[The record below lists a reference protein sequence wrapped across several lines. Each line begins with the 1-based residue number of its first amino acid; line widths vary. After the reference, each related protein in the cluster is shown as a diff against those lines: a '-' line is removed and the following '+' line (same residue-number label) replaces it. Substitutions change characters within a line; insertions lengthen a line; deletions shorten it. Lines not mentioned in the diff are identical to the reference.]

1 MTNYGWRE
9 LAMAAVSASSM
20 LEFVRRIF
28 RERQDHGMLTIR
40 QLRTLYTDE
49 LKVKHLSSENREVFA
64 SIVTTVF
71 KEFEDLT
78 DCREKSSQDVKS
90 SINET
95 PAEAGPISPLR
106 TILPQNGNCFVD
118 FESSIKCPNA
128 KNVQRVIDSSSDSD
142 DDDVIRAVKETLG
155 VQTRRRT
162 QPKLAPVPSVS
173 VPSAVVATFNCTS
186 SITGANA
193 SIAISSDS
201 SHISPKV
208 PSPSAS
214 PATSSSLSSN
224 CIPSVISDSSPKDLP
239 HDESLNASSSASASA
254 VCSAIP
260 TVVIPVVSVDKAE
273 APCGGDA
280 SDSSDSEG
288 KLMIAESPMSAESP
302 RRPSSDGEGSA
313 RVGEHATV
321 EPRRP
326 SLPESK
332 KTKTAAS
339 SPNEEPRTPA
349 QESNGKEHKSM
360 DDMPLFTLKL
370 TKTKTG
376 NWIMVKPKSEES
388 DAGEETSPRKPNVV
402 RRKRVSTPRK
412 TKAEISQ
419 IARGIFD
426 SSDDE
431 PLSELRNKQPIKKPA
446 STQVLA
452 LENPSIS
459 ELEQK
464 LTRVHKRRKKP
475 ADGFPPPSKKRKC
488 TRQEATGS
496 SKKPAA
502 KPTCA
507 ENPAVAKL
515 KRCISTAGLRVRYV
529 QLLEE
534 SDTVEQKVA
543 KLMKVLRD
551 AGLQGNPT
559 LKSCRELRQRREEEN
574 EVRGLDKSRI
584 VENSQAPSTQPR
596 LPDGAT
602 KRTTRSAA
610 VSIVPSATPEKPEE
624 AVDESCKVFSR
635 IQNLHHKLVCRMSST
650 FGITD
655 I

>member
-1 MTNYGWRE
+1 
-9 LAMAAVSASSM
+9 MAAVSASSM

-71 KEFEDLT
+71 KEFEDLA

-90 SINET
+90 TSDET
-95 PAEAGPISPLR
+95 PAEAGVISPLR

-118 FESSIKCPNA
+118 FESPIKCPSA
-128 KNVQRVIDSSSDSD
+128 RNVQRVVDSSSDSD

-155 VQTRRRT
+155 VRTRRRT
-162 QPKLAPVPSVS
+162 QPKPAPVPSVA
-173 VPSAVVATFNCTS
+173 PITAVNSTS

-193 SIAISSDS
+193 SIAISPDS
-201 SHISPKV
+201 SLISPKV

-224 CIPSVISDSSPKDLP
+224 PVPSVISDSSPKDSP
-239 HDESLNASSSASASA
+239 RDESLNASSNAAASA
-254 VCSAIP
+254 VCCAIP
-260 TVVIPVVSVDKAE
+260 TVVFPVVSVDKAE

-313 RVGEHATV
+313 RVGEHAVV

-326 SLPESK
+326 PLPESK
-332 KTKTAAS
+332 KTKTAGS
-339 SPNEEPRTPA
+339 SPREEPKTPT

-388 DAGEETSPRKPNVV
+388 DAGEEMSPQKPNVV
-402 RRKRVSTPRK
+402 RRKRASTPRK
-412 TKAEISQ
+412 TKAEILE

-431 PLSELRNKQPIKKPA
+431 PL
-446 STQVLA
+446 
-452 LENPSIS
+452 IS

-488 TRQEATGS
+488 TRQEAKGSSKKCTKREAKGS

-502 KPTCA
+502 KPASA

-515 KRCISTAGLRVRYV
+515 KRCISAAGLRVRYV

-534 SDTVEQKVA
+534 TDTVEQKVA

-574 EVRGLDKSRI
+574 EIRSLDKSNI
-584 VENSQAPSTQPR
+584 VENSQARSIQPR
-596 LPDGAT
+596 QSDGAT

-624 AVDESCKVFSR
+624 AVDESRKVFSR
-635 IQNLHHKLVCRMSST
+635 IQNLHQKLVSHMSST

>member
-1 MTNYGWRE
+1 
-9 LAMAAVSASSM
+9 MAAVSASSM

-71 KEFEDLT
+71 KEFVDLA
-78 DCREKSSQDVKS
+78 DSRDKSLQDVKS
-90 SINET
+90 SSDDT
-95 PAEAGPISPLR
+95 PADLGATSPLR
-106 TILPQNGNCFVD
+106 TTLPQNGNCYPD
-118 FESSIKCPNA
+118 DESPVKCPNA
-128 KNVQRVIDSSSDSD
+128 KNVQRVVDSSSDSD

-155 VQTRRRT
+155 VRTRRRT
-162 QPKLAPVPSVS
+162 QSKPAPVPSVA
-173 VPSAVVATFNCTS
+173 PISALN
-186 SITGANA
+186 SISIVGANA
-193 SIAISSDS
+193 SIAISPDS
-201 SHISPKV
+201 LHISPKV
-208 PSPSAS
+208 PSPSVS
-214 PATSSSLSSN
+214 PGVSSSLSSN
-224 CIPSVISDSSPKDLP
+224 PASSEISESPRKDAP
-239 HDESLNASSSASASA
+239 CDESINASSNAAASA
-254 VCSAIP
+254 VCCAIP
-260 TVVIPVVSVDKAE
+260 TVVFPVASADKAE

-313 RVGEHATV
+313 RVGEHGV

-326 SLPESK
+326 PLSESK
-332 KTKTAAS
+332 NVKNAAS
-339 SPNEEPRTPA
+339 SPSEGSKTPT

-376 NWIMVKPKSEES
+376 GWIMVKPKSEES
-388 DAGEETSPRKPNVV
+388 DAGDETTPQKPNIV
-402 RRKRVSTPRK
+402 RRKRVPAPRK
-412 TKAEISQ
+412 TKGKIPE

-431 PLSELRNKQPIKKPA
+431 PLSELRNKQPKKKPVPV
-446 STQVLA
+446 QLDKI
-452 LENPSIS
+452 ENPSIS
-459 ELEQK
+459 DLEQK

-488 TRQEATGS
+488 TRREATGC
-496 SKKPAA
+496 SKKGHERATLNQFRQPAA
-502 KPTCA
+502 KPAST

-534 SDTVEQKVA
+534 TDTVEQKVA

-551 AGLQGNPT
+551 AGLQGNAT
-559 LKSCRELRQRREEEN
+559 LKNCRELRQKREEEN
-574 EVRGLDKSRI
+574 EIRSLDKSNI
-584 VENSQAPSTQPR
+584 VENSQ
-596 LPDGAT
+596 DGAT

-610 VSIVPSATPEKPEE
+610 VSTVPSATPEEPQEV
-624 AVDESCKVFSR
+624 VDESRKVFSR
-635 IQNLHHKLVCRMSST
+635 IQNLHQKLVKVACHQLLE
-650 FGITD
+650 
-655 I
+655 

>member
-1 MTNYGWRE
+1 
-9 LAMAAVSASSM
+9 MAAVSASSM

-173 VPSAVVATFNCTS
+173 VPSAVVAAFNCTS

-326 SLPESK
+326 SLPGSK

-339 SPNEEPRTPA
+339 SPNEEPKTPA

-419 IARGIFD
+419 IAHGIFD

-475 ADGFPPPSKKRKC
+475 ADGFPPPSKKRKR
-488 TRQEATGS
+488 TKREAKGS

-502 KPTCA
+502 KPTSA

-584 VENSQAPSTQPR
+584 VENSQ
-596 LPDGAT
+596 DGAT

-610 VSIVPSATPEKPEE
+610 VSIVPSATPEKPKE

-635 IQNLHHKLVCRMSST
+635 IQNLHQKLVCRMSST

>member
-1 MTNYGWRE
+1 
-9 LAMAAVSASSM
+9 
-20 LEFVRRIF
+20 
-28 RERQDHGMLTIR
+28 MLTIR

-173 VPSAVVATFNCTS
+173 VPSAVVAAFNCTS

-326 SLPESK
+326 SLPG
-332 KTKTAAS
+332 T
-339 SPNEEPRTPA
+339 

-419 IARGIFD
+419 IAHGIFD

-475 ADGFPPPSKKRKC
+475 ADGFPPPSKKRKRLC
-488 TRQEATGS
+488 LVQKDAELARVPSIAVTVEAASTLCMS
-496 SKKPAA
+496 PFDIAA
-502 KPTCA
+502 LDNYVVN
-507 ENPAVAKL
+507 E
-515 KRCISTAGLRVRYV
+515 GLRVRYV

-584 VENSQAPSTQPR
+584 VENSQARKKVSLFSGRTYADAACRGAGRRLVTVGTQYSFADSCTS
-596 LPDGAT
+596 LPPT
-602 KRTTRSAA
+602 KQPPAAPTFHVPEVELHQTPGTTQTTETPVSSDKPPIASEGPPEAMEVTPGSSA
-610 VSIVPSATPEKPEE
+610 SKMLT
-624 AVDESCKVFSR
+624 ESPK
-635 IQNLHHKLVCRMSST
+635 
-650 FGITD
+650 
-655 I
+655 

>member
-1 MTNYGWRE
+1 
-9 LAMAAVSASSM
+9 MAAVSASSM

-173 VPSAVVATFNCTS
+173 VPSAVVAAFNCTS

-288 KLMIAESPMSAESP
+288 K
-302 RRPSSDGEGSA
+302 
-313 RVGEHATV
+313 
-321 EPRRP
+321 RP
-326 SLPESK
+326 SLPGSK

-339 SPNEEPRTPA
+339 SPNEEPKTPA

-388 DAGEETSPRKPNVV
+388 DAGEETSPRKSNVV

-412 TKAEISQ
+412 SKAEISQ

-475 ADGFPPPSKKRKC
+475 ADGFPPPSKKRK
-488 TRQEATGS
+488 
-496 SKKPAA
+496 PAA
-502 KPTCA
+502 KPTSA

-584 VENSQAPSTQPR
+584 VENSQ
-596 LPDGAT
+596 DGAT

-610 VSIVPSATPEKPEE
+610 VSIVPSATPEKPKE

-635 IQNLHHKLVCRMSST
+635 IQNLHQKLVCRMSST

>member
-1 MTNYGWRE
+1 
-9 LAMAAVSASSM
+9 MAAVSASSM

-71 KEFEDLT
+71 KEFVDLA
-78 DCREKSSQDVKS
+78 DSRDKSSQDVKS
-90 SINET
+90 SSDDT
-95 PAEAGPISPLR
+95 PADLGATSPLR
-106 TILPQNGNCFVD
+106 TILPQNGNCYLD
-118 FESSIKCPNA
+118 AESPIKCPNA
-128 KNVQRVIDSSSDSD
+128 RNVQRVVDTSSDSD

-155 VQTRRRT
+155 VRTHRRT
-162 QPKLAPVPSVS
+162 QSKPAPVLSVA
-173 VPSAVVATFNCTS
+173 PISALN
-186 SITGANA
+186 SISTVGANA
-193 SIAISSDS
+193 SIAISTDS

-208 PSPSAS
+208 PSPSVS
-214 PATSSSLSSN
+214 PGVSSSLSSN
-224 CIPSVISDSSPKDLP
+224 PASSVISELPLKDAP
-239 HDESLNASSSASASA
+239 CDESINASSNAATSA
-254 VCSAIP
+254 VCCAIP
-260 TVVIPVVSVDKAE
+260 TVVFPVASADKAE

-313 RVGEHATV
+313 RVGEHGV

-326 SLPESK
+326 PLSESK
-332 KTKTAAS
+332 KVKNPAS
-339 SPNEEPRTPA
+339 SPSEGSKTPT

-376 NWIMVKPKSEES
+376 GWIMVKPKSEES
-388 DAGEETSPRKPNVV
+388 DAGDETSPQKPNVV
-402 RRKRVSTPRK
+402 RRKRVPAPRK
-412 TKAEISQ
+412 TKGKIPEI
-419 IARGIFD
+419 AHGIFD

-431 PLSELRNKQPIKKPA
+431 PLSELRNKQPKKKPA
-446 STQVLA
+446 PVKLA
-452 LENPSIS
+452 TMENPSIS
-459 ELEQK
+459 DLEQK

-475 ADGFPPPSKKRKC
+475 ADGFPPPSKKRKR
-488 TRQEATGS
+488 TRREPTGC

-502 KPTCA
+502 KPAST

-534 SDTVEQKVA
+534 TDTVEQKVA

-551 AGLQGNPT
+551 AGLQGNAT
-559 LKSCRELRQRREEEN
+559 LKNCRELRQKREEEN
-574 EVRGLDKSRI
+574 EIRSLDKSNI
-584 VENSQAPSTQPR
+584 VENSQ
-596 LPDGAT
+596 DGAT

-610 VSIVPSATPEKPEE
+610 VSTVPSATPEEPQEV
-624 AVDESCKVFSR
+624 VDESRKVFSR
-635 IQNLHHKLVCRMSST
+635 IQNLHQKLVQVACHQLLE
-650 FGITD
+650 
-655 I
+655 

>member
-1 MTNYGWRE
+1 
-9 LAMAAVSASSM
+9 MAAVSASSM

-71 KEFEDLT
+71 KEFVDLA
-78 DCREKSSQDVKS
+78 DSRDKSSQDVKS
-90 SINET
+90 SSDDT
-95 PAEAGPISPLR
+95 PADLGATSPLR
-106 TILPQNGNCFVD
+106 TILPQNGNCYLD
-118 FESSIKCPNA
+118 AESPIKCPNA
-128 KNVQRVIDSSSDSD
+128 RNVQRVVDTSSDSD

-155 VQTRRRT
+155 VRTHRRT
-162 QPKLAPVPSVS
+162 QSKPAPVLSVA
-173 VPSAVVATFNCTS
+173 PISALN
-186 SITGANA
+186 SISTVGANA
-193 SIAISSDS
+193 SIAISTDS

-208 PSPSAS
+208 PSPSVS
-214 PATSSSLSSN
+214 PGVSSSLSSN
-224 CIPSVISDSSPKDLP
+224 PASSVISELPLKDAP
-239 HDESLNASSSASASA
+239 CDESINASSNAATSA
-254 VCSAIP
+254 VCCAIP
-260 TVVIPVVSVDKAE
+260 TVVFPVASADKAE

-313 RVGEHATV
+313 RVGEHGV

-326 SLPESK
+326 PLSESK
-332 KTKTAAS
+332 KVKNPAS
-339 SPNEEPRTPA
+339 SPSEGSKTPT

-376 NWIMVKPKSEES
+376 GWIMVKPKSEES
-388 DAGEETSPRKPNVV
+388 DAGDETSPQKPNVV
-402 RRKRVSTPRK
+402 RRKRVPAPRK
-412 TKAEISQ
+412 TKGKIPEI
-419 IARGIFD
+419 AHGIFD

-431 PLSELRNKQPIKKPA
+431 PLSELRNKQPKKKPA
-446 STQVLA
+446 PVKLA
-452 LENPSIS
+452 TMENPSIS
-459 ELEQK
+459 DLEQK

-475 ADGFPPPSKKRKC
+475 ADGFPPPSKKRKR
-488 TRQEATGS
+488 TRREPTGC

-502 KPTCA
+502 KPAST

-534 SDTVEQKVA
+534 TDTVEQKVA

-551 AGLQGNPT
+551 AGLQGNAT
-559 LKSCRELRQRREEEN
+559 LKNCRELRQKREEEN
-574 EVRGLDKSRI
+574 EIRSLDKSNI
-584 VENSQAPSTQPR
+584 VENSQASSTSPQHS
-596 LPDGAT
+596 DGAT

-610 VSIVPSATPEKPEE
+610 VSTVPSATPEEPQEV
-624 AVDESCKVFSR
+624 VDESRKVFSR
-635 IQNLHHKLVCRMSST
+635 LK
-650 FGITD
+650 D
-655 I
+655 IIDSEDSE

>member
-1 MTNYGWRE
+1 
-9 LAMAAVSASSM
+9 MAAVSASSM

-71 KEFEDLT
+71 KEFEDLA

-90 SINET
+90 TSDET
-95 PAEAGPISPLR
+95 PAEAGVISPLR

-118 FESSIKCPNA
+118 FESPIKCPSA
-128 KNVQRVIDSSSDSD
+128 RNVQRVVDSSSDSD

-155 VQTRRRT
+155 VRTRRRT
-162 QPKLAPVPSVS
+162 QPKPAPVPSVA
-173 VPSAVVATFNCTS
+173 PITAVNSTS

-193 SIAISSDS
+193 SIAISPDS
-201 SHISPKV
+201 SLISPKV

-224 CIPSVISDSSPKDLP
+224 PVPSVISDSSPKDSP
-239 HDESLNASSSASASA
+239 RDESLNASSNAAASA
-254 VCSAIP
+254 VCCAIP
-260 TVVIPVVSVDKAE
+260 TVVFPVVSVDKAE

-313 RVGEHATV
+313 RVGEHAVV

-326 SLPESK
+326 PLPESK
-332 KTKTAAS
+332 KTKTAGS
-339 SPNEEPRTPA
+339 SPREEPKTPT

-388 DAGEETSPRKPNVV
+388 DAGEEMSPQKPNVV
-402 RRKRVSTPRK
+402 RRKRASTPRK
-412 TKAEISQ
+412 TKAEILE

-431 PLSELRNKQPIKKPA
+431 PL
-446 STQVLA
+446 
-452 LENPSIS
+452 IS

-488 TRQEATGS
+488 TRQEAKGSSKKCTKREAKGS

-502 KPTCA
+502 KPASA

-515 KRCISTAGLRVRYV
+515 KRCISAAGLRVRYV

-534 SDTVEQKVA
+534 TDTVEQKVA

-574 EVRGLDKSRI
+574 EIRSLDKSNI
-584 VENSQAPSTQPR
+584 VENSQ
-596 LPDGAT
+596 DGAT

-624 AVDESCKVFSR
+624 AVDESRKVFSR
-635 IQNLHHKLVCRMSST
+635 IQNLHQKLVSHMSST

>member
-1 MTNYGWRE
+1 
-9 LAMAAVSASSM
+9 MAAVSASSM

-173 VPSAVVATFNCTS
+173 VPSAVVAAFNCTS

-326 SLPESK
+326 SLPGSK

-339 SPNEEPRTPA
+339 SPNEEPKTPA

-419 IARGIFD
+419 IAHGIFD

-475 ADGFPPPSKKRKC
+475 ADGFPPPSKKRK
-488 TRQEATGS
+488 
-496 SKKPAA
+496 PAA
-502 KPTCA
+502 KPTSA

-584 VENSQAPSTQPR
+584 VENSQ
-596 LPDGAT
+596 DGAT

-610 VSIVPSATPEKPEE
+610 VSIVPSATPEKPKE

-635 IQNLHHKLVCRMSST
+635 LK
-650 FGITD
+650 D
-655 I
+655 IIDSEDSE

>member
-1 MTNYGWRE
+1 
-9 LAMAAVSASSM
+9 
-20 LEFVRRIF
+20 
-28 RERQDHGMLTIR
+28 MLTIR

-71 KEFEDLT
+71 KEFEEA
-78 DCREKSSQDVKS
+78 DCREKSSQDIKS
-90 SINET
+90 STDEA
-95 PAEAGPISPLR
+95 PAEAGATSPLR
-106 TILPQNGNCFVD
+106 TILPQNGNCYVD
-118 FESSIKCPNA
+118 SESPIKCPNA
-128 KNVQRVIDSSSDSD
+128 KNVQRVVDSSSDSD

-155 VQTRRRT
+155 VRTRRRT
-162 QPKLAPVPSVS
+162 QPKPAPVPSVS
-173 VPSAVVATFNCTS
+173 LVAAVNSTS
-186 SITGANA
+186 SIIGANA
-193 SIAISSDS
+193 SIAISPDS

-214 PATSSSLSSN
+214 PGASSSLSSN
-224 CIPSVISDSSPKDLP
+224 PVPSVISDSSPKDSP
-239 HDESLNASSSASASA
+239 RDESVNASSNAAASA
-254 VCSAIP
+254 VCCAIP
-260 TVVIPVVSVDKAE
+260 TVVFPVVSADKAE

-313 RVGEHATV
+313 RVGEHAIV
-321 EPRRP
+321 EPRRLH
-326 SLPESK
+326 LPESK

-339 SPNEEPRTPA
+339 SPSEEPKTPT

-388 DAGEETSPRKPNVV
+388 DAGEETSPLKPNVV

-412 TKAEISQ
+412 TKAKIPES
-419 IARGIFD
+419 ARGIFD

-431 PLSELRNKQPIKKPA
+431 PLSELRNKQPMKKPVPA
-446 STQVLA
+446 QAVVT
-452 LENPSIS
+452 ENPSIS

-475 ADGFPPPSKKRKC
+475 ADGFPPPSKKRK
-488 TRQEATGS
+488 
-496 SKKPAA
+496 PAA
-502 KPTCA
+502 KPASA

-515 KRCISTAGLRVRYV
+515 KRCISAAGLRVRYV

-534 SDTVEQKVA
+534 TDTVEQKEA

-551 AGLQGNPT
+551 AGLQ
-559 LKSCRELRQRREEEN
+559 
-574 EVRGLDKSRI
+574 
-584 VENSQAPSTQPR
+584 
-596 LPDGAT
+596 DGAT

-624 AVDESCKVFSR
+624 AVDESRKVFSR
-635 IQNLHHKLVCRMSST
+635 LK
-650 FGITD
+650 D
-655 I
+655 IIDSEDSE

>member
-71 KEFEDLT
+71 KEFEEA
-78 DCREKSSQDVKS
+78 DCREKSLQDSKS
-90 SINET
+90 STDET
-95 PAEAGPISPLR
+95 PAEAGATSPLR
-106 TILPQNGNCFVD
+106 TILPQNGNCYVD
-118 FESSIKCPNA
+118 SESPIKCPNI
-128 KNVQRVIDSSSDSD
+128 KNVQRVVDSSSDSD

-155 VQTRRRT
+155 VRTRRRT
-162 QPKLAPVPSVS
+162 QPKPAPVPSVS
-173 VPSAVVATFNCTS
+173 LVAAVNSTS
-186 SITGANA
+186 SIIGANA

-214 PATSSSLSSN
+214 PGTSSSLSSN
-224 CIPSVISDSSPKDLP
+224 PVPSVISDSSPKDSP
-239 HDESLNASSSASASA
+239 RDESVNASSNAAASA
-254 VCSAIP
+254 VCCAIP
-260 TVVIPVVSVDKAE
+260 TVVFPVVSGDKAE

-313 RVGEHATV
+313 RVGEHAVV

-326 SLPESK
+326 PLPESK
-332 KTKTAAS
+332 KTKTVAN
-339 SPNEEPRTPA
+339 SPSEEPKTPT

-388 DAGEETSPRKPNVV
+388 DAGEEMSPQKPNVV

-412 TKAEISQ
+412 TKAKIPES
-419 IARGIFD
+419 ARGIFD

-431 PLSELRNKQPIKKPA
+431 PLSELRNKQPMKKPA
-446 STQVLA
+446 PAQAVVT
-452 LENPSIS
+452 ENPSIS

-496 SKKPAA
+496 SKKCTRRDATGSSKKPAA
-502 KPTCA
+502 KPASA

-515 KRCISTAGLRVRYV
+515 KRCISAAGLRVRYV

-534 SDTVEQKVA
+534 TDTVEQKEA

-574 EVRGLDKSRI
+574 EVRSLDKSNI
-584 VENSQAPSTQPR
+584 VENSQ
-596 LPDGAT
+596 DGAT

-635 IQNLHHKLVCRMSST
+635 LK
-650 FGITD
+650 D
-655 I
+655 IIDSEDSE

>member
-1 MTNYGWRE
+1 
-9 LAMAAVSASSM
+9 MAAVSASSM

-173 VPSAVVATFNCTS
+173 VPSAVVAAFNCTS

-288 KLMIAESPMSAESP
+288 K
-302 RRPSSDGEGSA
+302 
-313 RVGEHATV
+313 
-321 EPRRP
+321 RP
-326 SLPESK
+326 SLPGSK

-339 SPNEEPRTPA
+339 SPNEEPKTPA

-388 DAGEETSPRKPNVV
+388 DAGEETSPRKSNVV

-412 TKAEISQ
+412 SKAEISQ

-496 SKKPAA
+496 SKKRTKREAKGSSKKPAA
-502 KPTCA
+502 KPTSA

-584 VENSQAPSTQPR
+584 VENSQ
-596 LPDGAT
+596 DGAT

-610 VSIVPSATPEKPEE
+610 VSIVPSATPEKPKE

-635 IQNLHHKLVCRMSST
+635 IQNLHQKLVCRMSST

>member
-1 MTNYGWRE
+1 
-9 LAMAAVSASSM
+9 MAAVSASSM

-173 VPSAVVATFNCTS
+173 VPSAVVAAFNCTS

-288 KLMIAESPMSAESP
+288 K
-302 RRPSSDGEGSA
+302 
-313 RVGEHATV
+313 
-321 EPRRP
+321 RP
-326 SLPESK
+326 SLPGSK

-339 SPNEEPRTPA
+339 SPNEEPKTPA

-388 DAGEETSPRKPNVV
+388 DAGEETSPRKSNVV

-412 TKAEISQ
+412 SKAEISQ

-502 KPTCA
+502 KPTSA

-584 VENSQAPSTQPR
+584 VENSQ
-596 LPDGAT
+596 DGAT

-610 VSIVPSATPEKPEE
+610 VSIVPSATPEKPKE

-635 IQNLHHKLVCRMSST
+635 IQNLHQKLVCRMSST

>member
-1 MTNYGWRE
+1 
-9 LAMAAVSASSM
+9 MAAVSASSM

-173 VPSAVVATFNCTS
+173 VPSAVVAAFNCTS

-288 KLMIAESPMSAESP
+288 KLMIAE
-302 RRPSSDGEGSA
+302 
-313 RVGEHATV
+313 
-321 EPRRP
+321 RP
-326 SLPESK
+326 SLPGSK

-339 SPNEEPRTPA
+339 SPNEEPKTPA

-388 DAGEETSPRKPNVV
+388 DAGEETSPRKSNVV

-412 TKAEISQ
+412 SKAEISQ

-496 SKKPAA
+496 SKKRTKREAKGSSKKPAA
-502 KPTCA
+502 KPTSA

-584 VENSQAPSTQPR
+584 VENSQ
-596 LPDGAT
+596 DGAT

-610 VSIVPSATPEKPEE
+610 VSIVPSATPEKPKE

-635 IQNLHHKLVCRMSST
+635 IQNLHQKLVCRMSST

>member
-1 MTNYGWRE
+1 
-9 LAMAAVSASSM
+9 MAAVSASSM

-71 KEFEDLT
+71 KEFVDLA
-78 DCREKSSQDVKS
+78 DSRDKSSQDVKS
-90 SINET
+90 SCDDT
-95 PAEAGPISPLR
+95 PADLGATSPLR
-106 TILPQNGNCFVD
+106 TILSQNGNCYSD
-118 FESSIKCPNA
+118 AESPIKCPNA
-128 KNVQRVIDSSSDSD
+128 RNVQRVVDTSSDSD

-155 VQTRRRT
+155 VRTHRRT
-162 QPKLAPVPSVS
+162 ESKPAPVLSVA
-173 VPSAVVATFNCTS
+173 PISALN
-186 SITGANA
+186 SISTVGANA
-193 SIAISSDS
+193 STAISTDS

-208 PSPSAS
+208 PSPSVS
-214 PATSSSLSSN
+214 PGVSSSLSSN
-224 CIPSVISDSSPKDLP
+224 PASSVISEIPLKDAP
-239 HDESLNASSSASASA
+239 CDESINASSNAATSA
-254 VCSAIP
+254 VCCAIP
-260 TVVIPVVSVDKAE
+260 TVVFPVASADKAE

-313 RVGEHATV
+313 RVGEHGV

-326 SLPESK
+326 PLSESK
-332 KTKTAAS
+332 KVKNAAS
-339 SPNEEPRTPA
+339 SPSEGSKTPT

-376 NWIMVKPKSEES
+376 GWIMVKPKSEES
-388 DAGEETSPRKPNVV
+388 DAGDETSPQKPNVV
-402 RRKRVSTPRK
+402 RRKRVPAPRK
-412 TKAEISQ
+412 TKGKIPE

-431 PLSELRNKQPIKKPA
+431 PLSELRNKQPKKKPA
-446 STQVLA
+446 PVQLA
-452 LENPSIS
+452 TVENPSIS
-459 ELEQK
+459 DLEQK

-475 ADGFPPPSKKRKC
+475 ADGFPPPSKKRKR
-488 TRQEATGS
+488 TRREPTGC

-502 KPTCA
+502 KPAST

-534 SDTVEQKVA
+534 TDTVEQKVA

-551 AGLQGNPT
+551 AGLQGNAT
-559 LKSCRELRQRREEEN
+559 LKNCRELRQKREEEN
-574 EVRGLDKSRI
+574 EIRSLDKSNI
-584 VENSQAPSTQPR
+584 VENSQASSTSPQHS
-596 LPDGAT
+596 DGAT

-610 VSIVPSATPEKPEE
+610 VSTVPSATPEEPQEV
-624 AVDESCKVFSR
+624 VDESRKVFSR
-635 IQNLHHKLVCRMSST
+635 LK
-650 FGITD
+650 D
-655 I
+655 IIDSEDSE

>member
-1 MTNYGWRE
+1 
-9 LAMAAVSASSM
+9 MAAVSASSM

-71 KEFEDLT
+71 KEFVDLA
-78 DCREKSSQDVKS
+78 DSRDKSSQDVKS
-90 SINET
+90 SSDDT
-95 PAEAGPISPLR
+95 PADLGATSPLR
-106 TILPQNGNCFVD
+106 TILPQNGNCYLD
-118 FESSIKCPNA
+118 AESPIKCPNA
-128 KNVQRVIDSSSDSD
+128 RNVQRVVDTSSDSD

-155 VQTRRRT
+155 VRTHRRT
-162 QPKLAPVPSVS
+162 QSKPAPVLSVA
-173 VPSAVVATFNCTS
+173 PISALN
-186 SITGANA
+186 SISTVGANA
-193 SIAISSDS
+193 SIAISTDS

-208 PSPSAS
+208 PSPSVS
-214 PATSSSLSSN
+214 PGVSSSLSSN
-224 CIPSVISDSSPKDLP
+224 PASSVISELPLKDAP
-239 HDESLNASSSASASA
+239 CDESINASSNAATSA
-254 VCSAIP
+254 VCCAIP
-260 TVVIPVVSVDKAE
+260 TVVFPVASADKAE

-313 RVGEHATV
+313 RVGEHGV

-326 SLPESK
+326 PLSESK
-332 KTKTAAS
+332 KVKNPAS
-339 SPNEEPRTPA
+339 SPSEGSKTPT

-376 NWIMVKPKSEES
+376 GWIMVKPKSEES
-388 DAGEETSPRKPNVV
+388 DAGDETSPQKPNVV
-402 RRKRVSTPRK
+402 RRKRVPAPRK
-412 TKAEISQ
+412 TKGKIPEI
-419 IARGIFD
+419 AHGIFD

-431 PLSELRNKQPIKKPA
+431 PLSELRNKQPKKKPA
-446 STQVLA
+446 PVKLA
-452 LENPSIS
+452 TMENPSIS
-459 ELEQK
+459 DLEQK

-475 ADGFPPPSKKRKC
+475 ADGFPPPSKKRK
-488 TRQEATGS
+488 
-496 SKKPAA
+496 PAA
-502 KPTCA
+502 KPAST

-534 SDTVEQKVA
+534 TDTVEQKVA

-551 AGLQGNPT
+551 AGLQGNAT
-559 LKSCRELRQRREEEN
+559 LKNCRELRQKREEEN
-574 EVRGLDKSRI
+574 EIRSLDKSNI
-584 VENSQAPSTQPR
+584 VENSQASSTSPQHS
-596 LPDGAT
+596 DGAT

-610 VSIVPSATPEKPEE
+610 VSTVPSATPEEPQEV
-624 AVDESCKVFSR
+624 VDESRKVFSR
-635 IQNLHHKLVCRMSST
+635 IQNLHQKLVQVACHQLLE
-650 FGITD
+650 
-655 I
+655 

>member
-1 MTNYGWRE
+1 
-9 LAMAAVSASSM
+9 
-20 LEFVRRIF
+20 
-28 RERQDHGMLTIR
+28 
-40 QLRTLYTDE
+40 
-49 LKVKHLSSENREVFA
+49 
-64 SIVTTVF
+64 
-71 KEFEDLT
+71 
-78 DCREKSSQDVKS
+78 
-90 SINET
+90 
-95 PAEAGPISPLR
+95 
-106 TILPQNGNCFVD
+106 
-118 FESSIKCPNA
+118 
-128 KNVQRVIDSSSDSD
+128 
-142 DDDVIRAVKETLG
+142 
-155 VQTRRRT
+155 
-162 QPKLAPVPSVS
+162 
-173 VPSAVVATFNCTS
+173 
-186 SITGANA
+186 
-193 SIAISSDS
+193 
-201 SHISPKV
+201 
-208 PSPSAS
+208 
-214 PATSSSLSSN
+214 
-224 CIPSVISDSSPKDLP
+224 
-239 HDESLNASSSASASA
+239 
-254 VCSAIP
+254 
-260 TVVIPVVSVDKAE
+260 
-273 APCGGDA
+273 
-280 SDSSDSEG
+280 
-288 KLMIAESPMSAESP
+288 MIAESPMSAESP

-326 SLPESK
+326 SLPGSK

-339 SPNEEPRTPA
+339 SPNEEPKTPA

-475 ADGFPPPSKKRKC
+475 ADGFPPPSKKRK
-488 TRQEATGS
+488 
-496 SKKPAA
+496 PAA

-584 VENSQAPSTQPR
+584 VENSQ
-596 LPDGAT
+596 DGVT

-610 VSIVPSATPEKPEE
+610 VSIVPSATPEKSEE

-635 IQNLHHKLVCRMSST
+635 LK
-650 FGITD
+650 D
-655 I
+655 IIDSEDSE

>member
-1 MTNYGWRE
+1 
-9 LAMAAVSASSM
+9 MAAVSASSM

-173 VPSAVVATFNCTS
+173 VPSAVVAAFNCTS

-326 SLPESK
+326 SLPGK
-332 KTKTAAS
+332 PK
-339 SPNEEPRTPA
+339 TPA

-419 IARGIFD
+419 IAHGIFD

-496 SKKPAA
+496 SKKRTKREAKGSSKKPAA
-502 KPTCA
+502 KPTSA

-584 VENSQAPSTQPR
+584 VENSQ
-596 LPDGAT
+596 DGAT

-610 VSIVPSATPEKPEE
+610 VSIVPSATPEKPKE

-635 IQNLHHKLVCRMSST
+635 IQNLHQKLVCRMSST

>member
-1 MTNYGWRE
+1 
-9 LAMAAVSASSM
+9 MAAVSASSM

-71 KEFEDLT
+71 KEFEDLA
-78 DCREKSSQDVKS
+78 DSREKSSQDVKS
-90 SINET
+90 SSDEI
-95 PAEAGPISPLR
+95 PAEAGVISPLR
-106 TILPQNGNCFVD
+106 TTLPQNGNCFVD
-118 FESSIKCPNA
+118 FESPIKCPNA
-128 KNVQRVIDSSSDSD
+128 RNVQRAVDSSSDSD

-155 VQTRRRT
+155 VRTRRRT
-162 QPKLAPVPSVS
+162 QPKPAPVPSVA
-173 VPSAVVATFNCTS
+173 PITTFNSTS

-193 SIAISSDS
+193 SIAISPDS

-224 CIPSVISDSSPKDLP
+224 PVPSVISDSSPKDSP
-239 HDESLNASSSASASA
+239 RDESLNASSNAAASA
-254 VCSAIP
+254 VCCAIP
-260 TVVIPVVSVDKAE
+260 TVVFPVVSVDKAE

-313 RVGEHATV
+313 RVGEHAVV

-326 SLPESK
+326 PLPESK

-339 SPNEEPRTPA
+339 SPREEPKTPT

-388 DAGEETSPRKPNVV
+388 DAGEEASTQKPNVV
-402 RRKRVSTPRK
+402 RRKRASTPRK
-412 TKAEISQ
+412 TKAEISE

-446 STQVLA
+446 PTPVLA

-496 SKKPAA
+496 SKKCTKREAKGSSKKPAA
-502 KPTCA
+502 KPASA

-515 KRCISTAGLRVRYV
+515 KRCISAAGLRVRYV

-534 SDTVEQKVA
+534 TDTVEQKVA

-574 EVRGLDKSRI
+574 EIRSLDKSNI
-584 VENSQAPSTQPR
+584 VENSQ
-596 LPDGAT
+596 DGAT

-624 AVDESCKVFSR
+624 AVDESRKVFSR
-635 IQNLHHKLVCRMSST
+635 IQNLHQKLVSHMSST

>member
-1 MTNYGWRE
+1 
-9 LAMAAVSASSM
+9 
-20 LEFVRRIF
+20 
-28 RERQDHGMLTIR
+28 MLTIR

-71 KEFEDLT
+71 KEFEEA
-78 DCREKSSQDVKS
+78 DCREKSLQDSKS
-90 SINET
+90 STDET
-95 PAEAGPISPLR
+95 PAEAGATSPLR
-106 TILPQNGNCFVD
+106 TILPQNGNCYVD
-118 FESSIKCPNA
+118 SESPIKCPNI
-128 KNVQRVIDSSSDSD
+128 KNVQRVVDSSSDSD

-155 VQTRRRT
+155 VRTRRRT
-162 QPKLAPVPSVS
+162 QPKPAPVPSVS
-173 VPSAVVATFNCTS
+173 LVAAVNSTS
-186 SITGANA
+186 SIIGANA

-214 PATSSSLSSN
+214 PGTSSSLSSN
-224 CIPSVISDSSPKDLP
+224 PVPSVISDSSPKDSP
-239 HDESLNASSSASASA
+239 RDESVNASSNAAASA
-254 VCSAIP
+254 VCCAIP
-260 TVVIPVVSVDKAE
+260 TVVFPVVSGDKAE

-313 RVGEHATV
+313 RVGEHAVV

-326 SLPESK
+326 PLPEK
-332 KTKTAAS
+332 PKTPT
-339 SPNEEPRTPA
+339 

-388 DAGEETSPRKPNVV
+388 DAGEEMSPQKPNVV

-412 TKAEISQ
+412 TKAKIPES
-419 IARGIFD
+419 ARGIFD

-431 PLSELRNKQPIKKPA
+431 PLSELRNKQPMKKPA
-446 STQVLA
+446 PAQAVVT
-452 LENPSIS
+452 ENPSIS

-475 ADGFPPPSKKRKC
+475 ADGFPPPSKKRK
-488 TRQEATGS
+488 
-496 SKKPAA
+496 PAA
-502 KPTCA
+502 KPASA

-515 KRCISTAGLRVRYV
+515 KRCISAAGLRVRYV

-534 SDTVEQKVA
+534 TDTVEQKEA

-551 AGLQGNPT
+551 AGLQGFLVYST
-559 LKSCRELRQRREEEN
+559 LSRSHLATVTTDPLGETSVRRRSDLPFPHRLSVGEALKGYLGWNQHAASAQIVEGN
-574 EVRGLDKSRI
+574 VRGWQFVI
-584 VENSQAPSTQPR
+584 VSLRGGFVRFEGADEDEGAVGAIAVNGESARRKAQHETARNS
-596 LPDGAT
+596 
-602 KRTTRSAA
+602 
-610 VSIVPSATPEKPEE
+610 
-624 AVDESCKVFSR
+624 VDAEGR
-635 IQNLHHKLVCRMSST
+635 ET
-650 FGITD
+650 
-655 I
+655 

>member
-1 MTNYGWRE
+1 RE

-71 KEFEDLT
+71 KEFEDLA
-78 DCREKSSQDVKS
+78 DCREKSTQDVKP
-90 SINET
+90 SIDES
-95 PAEAGPISPLR
+95 PAEAGTISPLR
-106 TILPQNGNCFVD
+106 TILPQNGNCYVD
-118 FESSIKCPNA
+118 SESPIKCPNA
-128 KNVQRVIDSSSDSD
+128 KNVQRVVDSSSDSD

-155 VQTRRRT
+155 VRTRRRT
-162 QPKLAPVPSVS
+162 QPKPAPVPSVAL
-173 VPSAVVATFNCTS
+173 VAAVNSTS

-193 SIAISSDS
+193 SIAISPDS

-224 CIPSVISDSSPKDLP
+224 PVPSVISDSSPKDSLC
-239 HDESLNASSSASASA
+239 DESLNASSNASSNAATSA
-254 VCSAIP
+254 VCCAIP
-260 TVVIPVVSVDKAE
+260 TVVFPVVSVDKAE

-313 RVGEHATV
+313 RVGEHAVV

-326 SLPESK
+326 PLPESK

-339 SPNEEPRTPA
+339 SPSEEPKTPT

-376 NWIMVKPKSEES
+376 WIMVKPKSEES
-388 DAGEETSPRKPNVV
+388 DAGEETAPQKSNVV
-402 RRKRVSTPRK
+402 RRKRASTPRK
-412 TKAEISQ
+412 TKAEISE

-446 STQVLA
+446 PTQALA

-475 ADGFPPPSKKRKC
+475 ADGFPPPSRKRKC

-496 SKKPAA
+496 SKKCTKREAKGSSKKPAA
-502 KPTCA
+502 KPASA

-515 KRCISTAGLRVRYV
+515 KRCISAAGLRVRYV

-534 SDTVEQKVA
+534 TDTVEQKVA
-543 KLMKVLRD
+543 KLTKVLRD

-574 EVRGLDKSRI
+574 EVRSLDKSNI
-584 VENSQAPSTQPR
+584 VENSQAPSIQPR
-596 LPDGAT
+596 QSDGAT

-624 AVDESCKVFSR
+624 AVDESRKVFSR
-635 IQNLHHKLVCRMSST
+635 LK
-650 FGITD
+650 D
-655 I
+655 IIDSEDSE

>member
-1 MTNYGWRE
+1 MTNYSWRE

-71 KEFEDLT
+71 KEFVDLA
-78 DCREKSSQDVKS
+78 DSRDKSSQDVKS
-90 SINET
+90 SSDDT
-95 PAEAGPISPLR
+95 PADLGATSPLR
-106 TILPQNGNCFVD
+106 TILPQNGNCYSD
-118 FESSIKCPNA
+118 AESPIKCPNA
-128 KNVQRVIDSSSDSD
+128 RNVQRVVDTSSDSD

-155 VQTRRRT
+155 VRTHRRT
-162 QPKLAPVPSVS
+162 QSKPAPVLSVA
-173 VPSAVVATFNCTS
+173 PISALN
-186 SITGANA
+186 SISTVGANA
-193 SIAISSDS
+193 SIAISTDS

-208 PSPSAS
+208 PSPSVS
-214 PATSSSLSSN
+214 PGVSSSLSSN
-224 CIPSVISDSSPKDLP
+224 PASSVISEIPLKDAP
-239 HDESLNASSSASASA
+239 CDESINASSNAATSA
-254 VCSAIP
+254 VCCAIP
-260 TVVIPVVSVDKAE
+260 TVVFPVASADKAE

-313 RVGEHATV
+313 RVGEHGV

-326 SLPESK
+326 PLSESK
-332 KTKTAAS
+332 KVKNAAS
-339 SPNEEPRTPA
+339 SPSEGSKTPT

-376 NWIMVKPKSEES
+376 GWIMVKPKSEES
-388 DAGEETSPRKPNVV
+388 DAGDETSPQKPNIV
-402 RRKRVSTPRK
+402 RRKRVPAPRK
-412 TKAEISQ
+412 TKGKIPE

-431 PLSELRNKQPIKKPA
+431 PLSELRNKQPKKKPA
-446 STQVLA
+446 PVQLA
-452 LENPSIS
+452 TIENPSIS
-459 ELEQK
+459 DLEQK

-475 ADGFPPPSKKRKC
+475 ADGFPPPSKKRK
-488 TRQEATGS
+488 
-496 SKKPAA
+496 PAA
-502 KPTCA
+502 KPAST

-534 SDTVEQKVA
+534 TDTVEQKVA

-551 AGLQGNPT
+551 AGLQGNAT
-559 LKSCRELRQRREEEN
+559 LKNCRELRQKREEEN
-574 EVRGLDKSRI
+574 EIRSLDKRNI
-584 VENSQAPSTQPR
+584 VENSQ
-596 LPDGAT
+596 DGAT

-610 VSIVPSATPEKPEE
+610 ISTVPSATPEEPQEV
-624 AVDESCKVFSR
+624 VDESRKVFSR
-635 IQNLHHKLVCRMSST
+635 IQNLHQKLVQVACHQLLE
-650 FGITD
+650 
-655 I
+655 